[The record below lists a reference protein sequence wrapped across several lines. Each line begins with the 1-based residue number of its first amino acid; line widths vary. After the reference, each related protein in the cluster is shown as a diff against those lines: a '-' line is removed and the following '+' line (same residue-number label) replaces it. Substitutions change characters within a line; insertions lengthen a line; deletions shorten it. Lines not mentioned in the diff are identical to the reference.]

1 MPLSEKGSIGMG
13 FEERARALVA
23 TAAKIARLQELSLDA
38 DVLDS
43 SSASLILTG
52 SSEDW
57 GQSVDYY
64 TLMLEVPIPTYVAID
79 EVRTSLEK
87 RIRSRIAELVRTE
100 PSNRV
105 TEVVISPI
113 LAEQPKSSEPAEP
126 IATNGA
132 TEEEPPSFWQ
142 SGYFRLFISHTS
154 ANKESAHRLKQALG
168 EYHVAAFVAHD
179 DIEPTKEWEAEIE
192 RALRTMDALAAII
205 TSDFLASRW
214 CDQEV
219 GFAFGRGKLVVPIC
233 KDAIPHGFLGKYQ
246 GCKTQ
251 GLVPSAVAEQLFNLL
266 LSNVLTAQ
274 RMTDAI
280 VDRMVNSISFDMSRR
295 TMTLLAKIPRLND
308 SQVTRLVQSTE
319 SNRQVREAIG
329 VPDRIQR
336 LVKQIGK
343 TKTI

>member
-1 MPLSEKGSIGMG
+1 MG
-13 FEERARALVA
+13 FEERARPLVT
-23 TAAKIARLQELSLDA
+23 TAAKIARLQELTVDA

-43 SSASLILTG
+43 SSANLILTG

-64 TLMLEVPIPTYVAID
+64 TLMLEVPIPVYVAID
-79 EVRTSLEK
+79 GIRTSLEK
-87 RIRSRIAELVRTE
+87 RIRLRIAELVRTE
-100 PSNRV
+100 PNNRV

-113 LAEQPKSSEPAEP
+113 LAEQPKPEEP
-126 IATNGA
+126 IAANGEV
-132 TEEEPPSFWQ
+132 EEEPPSFWQ

-192 RALRTMDALAAII
+192 RALRTMDALAGII
-205 TSDFLASRW
+205 TADFLASRW

-219 GFAFGRGKLVVPIC
+219 GFAFGRGKLVVPLC
-233 KDAIPHGFLGKYQ
+233 KDATPHGFLGKYQ

-251 GLVPSAVAEQLFNLL
+251 GLLASAVAEQLFNLL
-266 LSNVLTAQ
+266 LGHSLTSQ

-280 VDRMVNSISFDMSRR
+280 VDRMVNSASFDMSRR
-295 TMTLLAKIPRLND
+295 TIALLAKIPRLND

-329 VPDRIQR
+329 VPERIQR

-343 TKTI
+343 TKTV